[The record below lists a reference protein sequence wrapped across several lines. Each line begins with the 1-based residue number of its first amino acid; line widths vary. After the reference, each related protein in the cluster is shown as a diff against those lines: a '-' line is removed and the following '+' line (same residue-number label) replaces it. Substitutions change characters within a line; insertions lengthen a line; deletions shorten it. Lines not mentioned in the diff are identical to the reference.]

1 MDRALRGHG
10 GCAHPAPRPP
20 RQPAGA
26 TLFGFWGGPGRS
38 LPLEPHEWVLA
49 RAIRVSDDRS
59 LLELRGGLRAGWG
72 SRGYWPRSGFLSSG
86 CGFRAGLPRGLP
98 ARDFPPPLL
107 LLAGA
112 ARAAVRHGQRGG
124 DRGD

>member
-26 TLFGFWGGPGRS
+26 ALFGFWGGPGRS
-38 LPLEPHEWVLA
+38 LPLEPHERVLA

-59 LLELRGGLRAGWG
+59 LLELRGGVRAGWR
-72 SRGYWPRSGFLSSG
+72 SRGAGPRGGVLFSGF
-86 CGFRAGLPRGLP
+86 GFPARPPLRLP
-98 ARDFPPPLL
+98 APDFPPPPLL
-107 LLAGA
+107 LA
-112 ARAAVRHGQRGG
+112 
-124 DRGD
+124 